1 MRANGRPRRTS
12 ELLSDA
18 SAGRARLLLIDH
30 CGSGRDV
37 RRYDCGMARRPW
49 MLWLLAF
56 LVFELLWLLV
66 WLTNR
71 GLLLQFVS

>member
-1 MRANGRPRRTS
+1 
-12 ELLSDA
+12 
-18 SAGRARLLLIDH
+18 
-30 CGSGRDV
+30 
-37 RRYDCGMARRPW
+37 

-66 WLTNR
+66 WLTDR